1 MKPFI
6 VTLGA
11 VLAVALAD
19 AALAEGDAAKGEKV
33 FRKCKACHAV
43 GEDAKNKV
51 GPQLNNVIGRTAG
64 TADDFKYSKAMVA
77 KGEEGLVWD
86 EETLTQYLH
95 KPRDFIPKNKMAF
108 AGLRKDDDL
117 ADVIAYLKQFSEEG
131 GS

>member
-11 VLAVALAD
+11 VLAV
-19 AALAEGDAAKGEKV
+19 ALAEGDAAKGEKV

-43 GEDAKNKV
+43 GEGAKNKV
-51 GPQLNNVIGRTAG
+51 GPQLNGVVGRAAG
-64 TADDFKYSKAMVA
+64 TVEEFKYSKAMVA
-77 KGEEGLVWD
+77 KSEEGLVWE
-86 EETLTQYLH
+86 EETLTEYLR
-95 KPRDFIPKNKMAF
+95 KPKDYIPKNKMAF
-108 AGLRKDDDL
+108 AGLKKDDDI